1 MYVKY
6 FTFFMVYSLLMG
18 SAVSFSQYPEGRQVS
33 ISTIGWDGTAWLIG
47 GSTLKII
54 DNGFAPQPLLVKYDG
69 SFTDVSFQL
78 DIGDRIIDDVYW
90 NGEYWLIRHSFHEY
104 GGLIKYDG
112 KTFSDIPLPGEP
124 LSLRVTACGWNGE
137 YWLIGG
143 GYMGYG
149 YVLVYNGD
157 TTEDVSPES
166 LVAAVHSLT
175 WVGDSWLIFGID
187 PSWSDTVVQ
196 YDGHTFT
203 EVHTIENLD
212 VMKPVWNGEYLMF
225 LSDGVLVKFCDNMYE
240 EISADQLSALV
251 WNGEYWLIGGYGKT
265 AVYDGV
271 TVTGL
276 EAEFTG
282 AVQGMGWNGE
292 YWLIGDSTGMLK
304 MYDGE
309 TFEDLT
315 DQFMDALQGTESP
328 ELSSKPIPEFIQIF
342 AIILILIV
350 ISIFFLKKRV

>member
-1 MYVKY
+1 MYMRY
-6 FTFFMVYSLLMG
+6 FALFVVYSLLILG
-18 SAVSFSQYPEGRQVS
+18 AVSFLQCPEDRQVN

-47 GSTLKII
+47 GSTLKIV

-157 TTEDVSPES
+157 TTTDVSSES
-166 LVAAVHSLT
+166 LMAAVHSLT
-175 WVGDSWLIFGID
+175 WTGDSWLIFGVD

-203 EVHTIENLD
+203 EIHTMNKSD
-212 VMKPVWNGEYLMF
+212 VMDPVWNGEYLMF
-225 LSDGVLVKFCDNMYE
+225 LSDGVLAKGYNNMYE
-240 EISADQLSALV
+240 EIFADQLSALA
-251 WNGEYWLIGGYGKT
+251 WNGDYWLIGGYEKI

-271 TVTGL
+271 TVKELETG
-276 EAEFTG
+276 FTG
-282 AVQGMGWNGE
+282 AVQGIAWNGE

-304 MYDGE
+304 TYDGE
-309 TFEDLT
+309 TFEDVT
-315 DQFMDALQGTESP
+315 DQFMDSLQGTESP
-328 ELSSKPIPEFIQIF
+328 ERSSKPLLGYIQIF
-342 AIILILIV
+342 VIVLILIV
-350 ISIFFLKKRV
+350 IFILLLKKRV